1 MNELNECIKTLIN
14 GKVSL
19 WELGV
24 GGVEKKV
31 RKDPMKM
38 IKWEKWEASQDRR
51 ISISKS
57 RKV

>member
-1 MNELNECIKTLIN
+1 MNECIKTLVIN
-14 GKVSL
+14 GKFSQ

-24 GGVEKKV
+24 GVGKEV
-31 RKDPMKM
+31 RKWKFSIKM
-38 IKWEKWEASQDRR
+38 IQWENKEARQIRR